1 MDKQIANSSSSK
13 QENSWQGV
21 NGEGNAGTNRRK
33 MSSNKKNEKEAT
45 GTTTTAL
52 DVAVPKQE
60 KMDFLNVDLEIFMQ
74 ALEKPSQIYR
84 FLRTRNMLMPIFLS
98 RNLSYMRNRCLR
110 SHKSRQT
117 FKIDS
122 MLGQKVAKLEAEAIA
137 ASMATAAGDGGSVT
151 SEYLTILFLGFFDES
166 TNSAL
171 FDGCGRLE
179 RSVVIETN
187 LIKITHNK
195 RHALSSGLMQF
206 SVGKAKARVNPPN
219 DGDVP
224 PLGVRE
230 SKRQYVTIPMDMFST
245 QGSPNGDTIG
255 PQTSF
260 VLLFRISRS
269 VPVAGNGAVD
279 VYCGAAD
286 GENDGEE
293 PTCKRQK
300 LHIQTRV
307 FGTELILYDKYGQCQ
322 VTNADYELVMHEIA
336 VQQPTVV
343 GKDAGWDR
351 TMGLTPDG
359 DEVMEYSPEDEC
371 SNTSQDDGAM
381 MTDVIRNALH
391 EYEGCNIPPK
401 LKLRVQWTK
410 EASLGP
416 SESSSPVAAELGGA
430 GVGEALLGSS
440 DKENHKPPETMS
452 PSSTSAPFKKGL
464 NININN
470 NSILTPA
477 AATAGPLDE
486 PLGSNGQ
493 SPPVEDMPD
502 PDHTNG
508 LGTGETKVVVYQFT
522 HNNCSRQRTEHTR
535 VFRCPW
541 CSINC
546 GALYSLL
553 KHLKLNHARFMF
565 AYVAIPQGAQID
577 VTMNEQYDGSYN
589 GAPQDLFFP
598 SAAFTRRFLPA
609 RRTVVT
615 NLLVCRP
622 RRQKHSL
629 SEFIEC
635 EENEYDSQRPFIT
648 GHNRMYHHTMT
659 CLPVHPRE
667 LDIDSEAESD
677 PLWLQHKTM
686 QMIDE
691 FTDVNEGEKELMKM
705 WNLHVMKYGYVGDC
719 QIPIAL
725 EMFIDLRGR
734 ELWARNLYRNF
745 VLHMSSMFDF
755 GLVSADVMQRTIRKL
770 RKILHTNPELQ
781 RTVSEHRAEQ
791 STYWN
796 TVAVHRP
803 ENLKPE
809 PRSGTGERLTSGAGA
824 SSSSSGTNGTTVGGS
839 GTGAG
844 AGTSGTGTNAGEGQQ
859 RKVKPTIT
867 PAKNTDPTAISP
879 PRRRSASAAAN
890 AATAATKG
898 AASNANAKQTPSAV
912 TAGSAKG
919 AAPHSTAKKTSSPS
933 SSSSAVPSL
942 PPPPSSFSLLCK
954 KPTTAGGLSAFSSS
968 TAAQQQLN
976 KHLKSIMSP
985 IMTRRKSLSLGI
997 HHQQSQQRKRTSN

>member
-1 MDKQIANSSSSK
+1 MDKQIGNSSSK
-13 QENSWQGV
+13 QENSWQEG
-21 NGEGNAGTNRRK
+21 NGDGNAGSNRRK
-33 MSSNKKNEKEAT
+33 MTSNKKNDKEAT
-45 GTTTTAL
+45 GTTTTQ

-122 MLGQKVAKLEAEAIA
+122 MLGKKVAKLEAEASA
-137 ASMATAAGDGGSVT
+137 ASMASAAGGGIVT

-166 TNSAL
+166 NHSTL
-171 FDGCGRLE
+171 FDGCGRE

-187 LIKITHNK
+187 LIKITHK
-195 RHALSSGLMQF
+195 RHAISSGLMQF
-206 SVGKAKARVNPPN
+206 SVGKAKTRVNPPN
-219 DGDVP
+219 DGDLP
-224 PLGVRE
+224 PFGVRE
-230 SKRQYVTIPMDMFST
+230 SKRQYVTIPIDAFGT
-245 QGSPNGDTIG
+245 QGSPNGETIG
-255 PQTSF
+255 PQTTF
-260 VLLFRISRS
+260 ILLFRISRS
-269 VPVAGNGAVD
+269 LPVATNGAVD
-279 VYCGAAD
+279 VYCGGAD
-286 GENDGEE
+286 GENDDEE

-300 LHIQTRV
+300 LHIHTRV
-307 FGTELILYDKYGQCQ
+307 FGTELIVYDKYGQCQ
-322 VTNADYELVMHEIA
+322 VANADYELLMHEIA

-343 GKDAGWDR
+343 GKGGKWDS
-351 TMGLTPDG
+351 TMGLTADG
-359 DEVMEYSPEDEC
+359 DEVIEYSPEDEC
-371 SNTSQDDGAM
+371 SNTSQDGGMVIDE
-381 MTDVIRNALH
+381 IRNALH
-391 EYEGCNIPPK
+391 EYEGFNIPPK

-410 EASLGP
+410 EATPVP
-416 SESSSPVAAELGGA
+416 SESSSPMAAELGG
-430 GVGEALLGSS
+430 EALNGSS
-440 DKENHKPPETMS
+440 DKENHKPPETIS

-486 PLGSNGQ
+486 PRGSNGQ
-493 SPPVEDMPD
+493 SPVEDVPD
-502 PDHTNG
+502 PDQTNG
-508 LGTGETKVVVYQFT
+508 GGGGGGGNGDTKVVVYQFT
-522 HNNCSRQRTEHTR
+522 HNNCSRQRTEHTT

-541 CSINC
+541 CSVNC

-565 AYVAIPQGAQID
+565 TYVAIPQGAQID
-577 VTMNEQYDGSYN
+577 VTINEQYDGSYN

-598 SAAFTRRFLPA
+598 TTAFTRRFVPA

-622 RRQKHSL
+622 RRQKQSL

-659 CLPVHPRE
+659 CLPVHPKE

-791 STYWN
+791 TTYWN

-809 PRSGTGERLTSGAGA
+809 PRSGTGERTSGAGA
-824 SSSSSGTNGTTVGGS
+824 SSSSSGTNGVGGS

-844 AGTSGTGTNAGEGQQ
+844 TASNGSTSGTSTNAGEGQQ

-867 PAKNTDPTAISP
+867 PAKNTDPT
-879 PRRRSASAAAN
+879 
-890 AATAATKG
+890 
-898 AASNANAKQTPSAV
+898 
-912 TAGSAKG
+912 
-919 AAPHSTAKKTSSPS
+919 
-933 SSSSAVPSL
+933 
-942 PPPPSSFSLLCK
+942 
-954 KPTTAGGLSAFSSS
+954 
-968 TAAQQQLN
+968 
-976 KHLKSIMSP
+976 
-985 IMTRRKSLSLGI
+985 GI
-997 HHQQSQQRKRTSN
+997 LQQSQQRKRTSN